1 MKKMY
6 KLLSAAVVL
15 LSLANTSKAQNYCIP
30 SVSSP
35 AGDDEIAY
43 VTFATMSNTT
53 TCSTPASGP
62 GSIGG
67 GYSNFTGSLGIPN
80 LAGSVPAPNVV
91 MGNSYPLAV
100 GLTMCSG
107 FAYSG
112 IIGTFID
119 YNQDGNFTG
128 TGENIWNS
136 TYPSTGGVSPAF
148 VIFNAPNITIPFTAT
163 PGLTRLRVWD
173 SETSVM
179 SGPCGNIT
187 WGEVEDYVIN
197 IVPPTPCSGT
207 PASNT
212 VVATQTLVCPVFGTS
227 VLQPANVYTL
237 GGITYSWQSSTGSI
251 LGPYTNIP
259 GANSY
264 AYTTPTLN
272 ATTYYQV
279 AVGCANGGATI
290 AAQPI
295 TIQVA
300 ATTTNSV
307 PYFEGFENI
316 TQNGQLPNCSW
327 TRTNAYQNTTRTASV
342 SAVRQ
347 ARTGNKFGE
356 FDASDFVY
364 YNIRSYYS
372 NGIQLYSGITYSAS
386 VWYKT
391 PGYPTWFNFS
401 LLIGPNQSNTGQMNL
416 GTVSSPNNSSYQP
429 LSSTFTVATSGLY
442 YLCVRAQENY
452 YGSQLVWDDLAITAP
467 CSFTNNGA
475 SITVTGPTQICAG
488 QTANFTATGAGTYS
502 WNTGAPTNTLAVSPA
517 FNTTYF
523 ITGTNPLTGCFSTLA
538 KPLQVNQ
545 LPPVSVVAFKSDVCV
560 GGSLNMF
567 ATSAISYTW
576 STGTQAAAVSVTP
589 AATTIY
595 TVLGSDAYG
604 CVGTATQQIVVN
616 PLPVITIVP
625 PSKTICKG
633 EPANLTAS
641 GAAGATTYMWTSNES
656 FLQAVTVSAYPQ
668 TTTTYTV
675 SGTDANGCTG
685 TANIVVTVDACVG
698 IATVGGSS
706 TKAAIFPNPNNG
718 DFTVE
723 LINNLPKTIEVMDV
737 RGRVVLS
744 STSDNNLV
752 KVNISTLANGVYY
765 VKVKS
770 ANTVEVL
777 KVVKQ

>member
-6 KLLSAAVVL
+6 KLLSTAVL
-15 LSLANTSKAQNYCIP
+15 LMSAVTVTRAQTYCIP

-35 AGDDEIAY
+35 SADDEIAY

-53 TCSTPASGP
+53 TCSALASGP
-62 GSIGG
+62 GSFAG
-67 GYSNFTGSLGIPN
+67 GYSNFTGSTGIPN
-80 LAGSVPAPNVV
+80 TAGSVAAPNVV
-91 MGNSYPLAV
+91 MGNTYPLAV
-100 GLTMCSG
+100 GLTMCAG
-107 FAYSG
+107 GVYPG

-119 YNQDGNFTG
+119 YNQNGILNDS
-128 TGENIWNS
+128 GENVWNS
-136 TYPSTGGVSPAF
+136 TYPSTGALQPSF
-148 VIFNAPNITIPFTAT
+148 VIFNSPGITIPFTAT

-179 SGPCGNIT
+179 GGPCGGIT

-197 IVPPTPCSGT
+197 IVPPTPCAGT

-227 VLQPANVYTL
+227 VLTPANVYTL

-272 ATTYYQV
+272 TTTYYQV
-279 AVGCANGGATI
+279 AVGCANGGQTI
-290 AAQPI
+290 AATPI

-307 PYFEGFENI
+307 PYFESFEGI

-327 TRTNAYQNTTRTASV
+327 TRTNNYQNTTRTASL
-342 SAVRQ
+342 STVRV
-347 ARTGNKFGE
+347 ARTGNKFAE
-356 FDASDFVY
+356 FDASDYIY
-364 YNIRSYYS
+364 YNIRSFYS

-386 VWYKT
+386 VWYQT

-401 LLIGPNQSNTGQMNL
+401 LLIGPNQNNTGQQTL

-429 LSSTFTVATSGLY
+429 LSNTFTVATSGIY

-452 YGSQLVWDDLAITAP
+452 YGSQLVWDDLAIIAP

-475 SITVTGPTQICAG
+475 NITVSGPTQICAG
-488 QTANFTATGAGTYS
+488 QTANFAATGAGTYS
-502 WNTGAPTNTLAVSPA
+502 WSTGQTTNTLAVTPQ
-517 FNTTYF
+517 FNSTYF
-523 ITGTNPLTGCFSTLA
+523 ITGTNPLTGCSSTIA
-538 KPLQVNQ
+538 RQIQVNQ

-560 GGSLNMF
+560 GGSVNMF
-567 ATSAISYTW
+567 ATSANSYTW
-576 STGTQAAAVSVTP
+576 SNGTQAAAVSVTP

-604 CVGTATQQIVVN
+604 CVGTATQQILVN
-616 PLPVITIVP
+616 PLPVITIAP

-641 GAAGATTYMWTSNES
+641 GASGATSYMWTSSEM
-656 FLQAVTVSAYPQ
+656 FLQAVTISAYPQ
-668 TTTTYTV
+668 TTTTFTV

-685 TANIVVTVDACVG
+685 TANVVVTVDACTG
-698 IATVGGSS
+698 IASVNGSS
-706 TKAAIFPNPNNG
+706 TKAAIYPNPNNG

-723 LINNLPKTIEVMDV
+723 LNNNQTKTIEVMDV
-737 RGRVVLS
+737 KGRVVLS
-744 STSDNNLV
+744 STSDNNQV
-752 KVNISTLANGVYY
+752 KVNISTLSNGVYY